1 MLIYYKG
8 ALLLI
13 MFNEIFESQVLI
25 NYLIIP
31 FLICLA
37 RICDVTLG
45 TIRIITVSK
54 GMKSLAAGLAFFE
67 IIIWLFAIGQIMQNL
82 SNFANYIAYAT
93 GNAVGNYIGIY
104 IEEKLSLGI
113 VMLRI
118 FTKKKADDLIAFLKS
133 AGYGVTNMKAEGACG
148 PVDVIFTII
157 KRRECKTVVE
167 IIKNFNPKAVY
178 TVEEVKFANTPPFPI
193 AHKDK
198 NYFRSLFHPFIQTMG
213 FSRRAFDK
221 LKNFQH
227 GSHSKVKILKDV
239 AS

>member
-1 MLIYYKG
+1 M
-8 ALLLI
+8 I
-13 MFNEIFESQVLI
+13 MGNEIFEGSVFL
-25 NYLIIP
+25 NYFIIP
-31 FLICLA
+31 ALICLA

-67 IIIWLFAIGQIMQNL
+67 IIIWLFALGQIMQNL
-82 SNFANYIAYAT
+82 TNFANYVAYAT
-93 GNAVGNYIGIY
+93 GYTVGNYVGIY

-118 FTKKKADDLIAFLKS
+118 ITKKKADNLIEFFKS
-133 AGYGVTNMKAEGACG
+133 AGYGVTSMKAEGACG

-167 IIKNFNPKAVY
+167 IIKKFNPKAVY
-178 TVEEVKFANTPPFPI
+178 TVEEVKFANTPPFPVV
-193 AHKDK
+193 HKDK
-198 NYFRSLFHPFIQTMG
+198 KHYFRSLFHPFVQTMG
-213 FSRRAFDK
+213 FGHRTFDK
-221 LKNFQH
+221 LGFFQH
-227 GSHSKVKILKDV
+227 NGHSKVKVLKDM

>member
-1 MLIYYKG
+1 
-8 ALLLI
+8 

-25 NYLIIP
+25 NYIIVP
-31 FLICLA
+31 ALICLA
-37 RICDVTLG
+37 RICDVSLG

-82 SNFANYIAYAT
+82 TNIANYIAYAT
-93 GNAVGNYIGIY
+93 GYAVGNYVGIY

-113 VMLRI
+113 IMLRI
-118 FTKKKADDLIAFLKS
+118 ITKKKADDLIAFLKS
-133 AGYGVTNMKAEGACG
+133 AGYGVTRMKAEGACG

-157 KRRECKTVVE
+157 KRREYKTVAE
-167 IIKNFNPKAVY
+167 IIKKFNPKAVY
-178 TVEEVKFANTPPFPI
+178 TVEDVKFASTPPFPI
-193 AHKDK
+193 AHAHDDK
-198 NYFRSLFHPFIQTMG
+198 TIHFRLLFHPFVQAMS

-221 LKNFQH
+221 LRKFQH
-227 GSHSKVKILKDV
+227 SSHLKVKGT